1 MSNPYQSPLDSTS
14 PVNSSLHHLYKYR
27 SLGGLTAII
36 TVLLLFGIVAS
47 VAETLSSYS
56 QLDLLN
62 RMRSGMKVTQ
72 GEVLANATKQAS
84 VAFAALGLWI
94 VNVISFWIWIVRAH
108 KNLRAFGI
116 TDATY
121 TPGWALGWFFVP
133 IANLVQPFQAMKEL
147 WQASHAGAEW
157 SKSSS
162 TKTVN
167 SWWCLWILSSVYGT
181 IIGRLFPD
189 EPIMSTKL
197 SMAGFLIHI
206 PLCLLALKLVRGIH
220 NAQESLG
227 ATTEPHANKLPA
239 AFPLIPPR

>member
-94 VNVISFWIWIVRAH
+94 VNVISFGIWIVRAH

-147 WQASHAGAEW
+147 WQASHVGAEW

-162 TKTVN
+162 TKIVN
-167 SWWCLWILSSVYGT
+167 SWWCLWLLSSVYGAL
-181 IIGRLFPD
+181 IGRVLTLENSID
-189 EPIMSTKL
+189 ELIMGTKL

-220 NAQESLG
+220 NAQESLVDPTSST
-227 ATTEPHANKLPA
+227 AS
-239 AFPLIPPR
+239 

>member
-1 MSNPYQSPLDSTS
+1 MNNPYQPPLESTS
-14 PVNSSLHHLYKYR
+14 TVNKSLEHLYNYQ
-27 SLGGLTAII
+27 SLGALTAII
-36 TVLLLFGIVAS
+36 TVLLLFGVVAS
-47 VAETLSSYS
+47 VVETLASYS
-56 QLDLLN
+56 QLGLLN
-62 RMRSGMKVTQ
+62 RMLSGMQVTQ
-72 GEVLANATKQAS
+72 AEASANAARLVS
-84 VAFAALGLWI
+84 ISLAAMVLWI
-94 VNVISFWIWIVRAH
+94 VNVISFGIWIVRAH

-116 TDATY
+116 TDTTY

-133 IANLVQPFQAMKEL
+133 IANLFQPFQAMKEL

-162 TKTVN
+162 TKIVN

-197 SMAGFLIHI
+197 DITGFLIHI

-227 ATTEPHANKLPA
+227 APTEPHADKLPA
-239 AFPLIPPR
+239 AFPLIPPQ

>member
-1 MSNPYQSPLDSTS
+1 M
-14 PVNSSLHHLYKYR
+14 
-27 SLGGLTAII
+27 
-36 TVLLLFGIVAS
+36 LLFGIVAS
-47 VAETLSSYS
+47 IAETLATYS
-56 QLDLLN
+56 QLELLN
-62 RMRSGMKVTQ
+62 RTRAGMQVTQ
-72 GEVLANATKQAS
+72 ADFIANAARVTSISA
-84 VAFAALGLWI
+84 AALLLWI
-94 VNVISFWIWIVRAH
+94 VNAISLGFWIVRAH

-116 TDATY
+116 QRLTY
-121 TPGWALGWFFVP
+121 TPGWAFGWFFIP
-133 IANLVQPFQAMKEL
+133 ILNLVRPFQAMKEL

-227 ATTEPHANKLPA
+227 ATTEPHADKLPA